1 MKDFRTAPGS
11 LRERLQVFL
20 HPVVLKA
27 LLVINILGSIYGYY
41 WYREQLHNTPLEYWI
56 FTPDSPLATT
66 LFALTIFFMLGKQRV
81 FFLFFL
87 SFVALIKYGLWAVF
101 VNTHYWI
108 IAGEIHGV
116 EVMLW
121 LSHLGMAAEGIIY
134 LLLCPPSFWEW
145 ATVSLWLIFNDYVD
159 YVWDLH
165 PYLYLESQ
173 TATVEG
179 FTYFLTSFIILS
191 VGLYFYIYRHC
202 ASCAAK

>member
-1 MKDFRTAPGS
+1 MKSFRTAPGS
-11 LRERLQVFL
+11 LRKLLPVFL

-27 LLVINILGSIYGYY
+27 LLAVNMLGSVYGYY
-41 WYREQLHNTPLEYWI
+41 WYREQLHNTPLQYWI

-66 LFALTIFFMLGKQRV
+66 LFALTIFFMLRKRRV

-87 SFVALIKYGLWAVF
+87 SFAALIKYGLWAVF
-101 VNTHYWI
+101 VNTHYWV
-108 IAGEIHGV
+108 IAGEIHWV

-134 LLLCPPSFWEW
+134 LLLSPPSFLEW
-145 ATVSLWLIFNDYVD
+145 GTVGLWLIFNDYVD

-173 TATVEG
+173 ISAVEG
-179 FTYFLTSFIILS
+179 FTYFLTGFIILA
-191 VGLYFYIYRHC
+191 VGFYFYIYRC
-202 ASCAAK
+202 RRSCVTK